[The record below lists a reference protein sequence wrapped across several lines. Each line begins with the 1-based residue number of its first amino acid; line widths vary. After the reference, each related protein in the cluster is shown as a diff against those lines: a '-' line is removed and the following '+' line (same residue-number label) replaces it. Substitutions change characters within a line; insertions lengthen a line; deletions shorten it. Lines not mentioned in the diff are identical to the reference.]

1 MWSNILWL
9 VIGLVGGAIIG
20 FLVAR
25 ITMKKYLKTLIL
37 YVCISYTMVS
47 VSGAVVNI
55 ITGTK
60 TSNSNTLIMFGL
72 CVIASFVLSLNKVF
86 DEFSPLL
93 MIVLQ
98 YVIVM
103 ALCAGFLFLLSL
115 VDPIS
120 PEGWFEYF
128 RSITVPYIIIA
139 AIYYY
144 GLYDEAKKQDKII
157 KDIQNGK
164 KGE

>member
-1 MWSNILWL
+1 
-9 VIGLVGGAIIG
+9 
-20 FLVAR
+20 
-25 ITMKKYLKTLIL
+25 MKKYLKTLLL
-37 YVCISYTMVS
+37 YICMSYTMVS
-47 VSGAVVNI
+47 VSGAVVNM

>member
-1 MWSNILWL
+1 
-9 VIGLVGGAIIG
+9 
-20 FLVAR
+20 
-25 ITMKKYLKTLIL
+25 MKKYLKTLL
-37 YVCISYTMVS
+37 MYVCISYTMVS

-72 CVIASFVLSLNKVF
+72 CVIAYFVLSLNKIF

-98 YVIVM
+98 YAVVM

-115 VDPIS
+115 IDPIS
-120 PEGWFEYF
+120 PKGWIEYF
-128 RSITVPYIIIA
+128 RSITVPCIVIA
-139 AIYYY
+139 GIYYY
-144 GLYDEAKKQDKII
+144 CLYDEAKKQDRII

-164 KGE
+164 K

>member
-1 MWSNILWL
+1 
-9 VIGLVGGAIIG
+9 
-20 FLVAR
+20 
-25 ITMKKYLKTLIL
+25 MKKYLKTLL
-37 YVCISYTMVS
+37 MYVCISYTMVS

-72 CVIASFVLSLNKVF
+72 CVIASFVLSLNKIF

-98 YVIVM
+98 YAVVM

-115 VDPIS
+115 IDPIS
-120 PEGWFEYF
+120 SKGWIEYF
-128 RSITVPYIIIA
+128 RSITVPYIVIA
-139 AIYYY
+139 GIYYY
-144 GLYDEAKKQDKII
+144 CLYDEAKKQDRII

-164 KGE
+164 K